1 MRTRTARRFNKALT
15 LMLGVGTLAGVLI
28 WAKLRLVTD
37 IPRTVLAE
45 PEDEL
50 SNDRDPSESDPGSDP
65 DASENAD
72 PAESE
77 PGEDRDP
84 EHDEDPSSTD
94 QP

>member
-1 MRTRTARRFNKALT
+1 MRTRSPHRFNKALT

-50 SNDRDPSESDPGSDP
+50 SPKDSDPSSIDS
-65 DASENAD
+65 
-72 PAESE
+72 
-77 PGEDRDP
+77 
-84 EHDEDPSSTD
+84 HDHDNTAHPEDPSVDDDDDD
-94 QP
+94 QDDAQPDVPEQP